1 VDLLALLGFLV
12 LLAGMHLAWQA
23 RQTILYWVSFAIAT
37 WRSAL
42 RPEPARR
49 GGQSRP
55 EPAPR
60 PRELRNLRLLG
71 GVSLIFLGQLL
82 LVLALVF

>member
-1 VDLLALLGFLV
+1 MDLLALLGFLV
-12 LLAGMHLAWQA
+12 LLAGSHLAWQA

-37 WRSAL
+37 WRAAL
-42 RPEPARR
+42 RPEPAE
-49 GGQSRP
+49 QSPP
-55 EPAPR
+55 EAAPR

>member
-1 VDLLALLGFLV
+1 MDLLALLGLLV
-12 LLAGMHLAWQA
+12 LLAGLHLAWQA
-23 RQTILYWVSFAIAT
+23 RQTILYWVSFGVAT

-42 RPEPARR
+42 RLDPARE
-49 GGQSRP
+49 SRP
-55 EPAPR
+55 EAAPR